1 MITPTLRKTD
11 LTFTTNNNPVDNAI
25 PMPYNVSLN
34 SGGYAVTNLL
44 LITDVPRL
52 RKVFARLKEEKD
64 IRLRI
69 VNSLEK
75 GGEEIVADKPDLVF
89 VQTHLSGLS
98 ADILLMHLK
107 KQLGRRR
114 ARFVLLSPPDQ
125 IGEGV
130 VRLYQGHLDTALDDH
145 SLFDA
150 IREALNALVVK
161 GKKGAPATTDP
172 AANRQA
178 PDQVNDIAAV
188 QQTDEATQ
196 FEAPLPPALQQVPAG
211 AEPSLEEQGITY
223 TPRPRLSVYSEFTS
237 SFDSAVGG
245 MQPAGP
251 VGDPSQAQSHAWDHE
266 EVETIEARPSRSKR
280 ATFLFWLA
288 PLLVAVIAITLL
300 QHRRSRPAAVAPQQT
315 GTTSLPVNQ
324 AAGGVPAAGGSMP
337 APAPA
342 PSALQKP
349 GGQSPAAGTDAR
361 LSDQAVLSAI
371 AENRARKE
379 QAKPAT
385 AAARLTEL
393 PEFIPRTGLDKGY
406 GAANPGWERYRGR
419 VTEFKVYR
427 EGTSIKAIQIID
439 RGGDGVPE
447 SFMKGV
453 LRQVSQNPVLV
464 VESSDK
470 KEGYVIQRGQVAQ
483 NLKAVYYRDE
493 KGGRLRALVLTWD

>member
-1 MITPTLRKTD
+1 M
-11 LTFTTNNNPVDNAI
+11 
-25 PMPYNVSLN
+25 
-34 SGGYAVTNLL
+34 TNLL

-114 ARFVLLSPPDQ
+114 AKFVLLSPPDQ
-125 IGEGV
+125 IGEEV
-130 VRLYQGHLDTALDDH
+130 IRLYQGHLETSLDDH

-150 IREALNALVVK
+150 IREVISTLAAK
-161 GKKGAPATTDP
+161 GKKGAPATADS
-172 AANRQA
+172 AATRQA
-178 PDQVNDIAAV
+178 PDQVNDTAAV
-188 QQTDEATQ
+188 QQQVAATQ
-196 FEAPLPPALQQVPAG
+196 SEVPLPPALPQIPGGV
-211 AEPSLEEQGITY
+211 EPSLEEQGITY

-237 SFDSAVGG
+237 SFDSAVGS
-245 MQPAGP
+245 MQPPEP
-251 VGDPSQAQSHAWDHE
+251 VSDSPLPQPHAWEHE
-266 EVETIEARPSRSKR
+266 EVETIEARPSRSR
-280 ATFLFWLA
+280 RTTFLFWLA

-300 QHRRSRPAAVAPQQT
+300 QHRRSRPAAVAPQQP
-315 GTTSLPVNQ
+315 GTTSLPANQ
-324 AAGGVPAAGGSMP
+324 AAGAVPAAVGTLP
-337 APAPA
+337 VPA
-342 PSALQKP
+342 PSTLQKP
-349 GGQSPAAGTDAR
+349 GAQPPAAGADAR

-379 QAKPAT
+379 PARPAT
-385 AAARLTEL
+385 AAARLTNL

-406 GAANPGWERYRGR
+406 GAANPGWERYKGR

-427 EGTSIKAIQIID
+427 EATTIKAIQIID
-439 RGGDGVPE
+439 RGGEGVPE

-493 KGGRLRALVLTWD
+493 KGGRLRAFVLTWE